1 MIVGVCPAL
10 EPSLLGKQVGRRRL
24 GGFRFQIPMHAFV
37 RTVVLGMPRTG
48 KLNGDPL
55 LNPPDTQPG
64 EAP

>member
-1 MIVGVCPAL
+1 MIVGMQPAL
-10 EPSLLGKQVGRRRL
+10 KAPLLSPQVGRSRL
-24 GGFRFQIPMHAFV
+24 GGFSLEVSMHAFV

-55 LNPPDTQPG
+55 LDPPDAQPG